1 MEDIARFLLFPLLGA
16 LIGAFSVYL
25 LGLRTNALSRRAAYI
40 EKQLSDFYSP
50 LAAYR
55 KRIRA
60 KSELRERISV
70 IANEAWQEICEPY
83 SRGGHVF
90 HEHKERFVPFEKIIE
105 YDNQQFEQ
113 ELLPYYRK
121 MLEIFTDKYWLA
133 DPDTRA
139 YYQDY
144 LEYVEIWGRF
154 MARSLPREVHMKIKH
169 AEERI
174 LAFYKHVEERM
185 EQLRQDLKDER
196 FVGFRVAGLTI
207 NSGRPAPLRRIND

>member
-1 MEDIARFLLFPLLGA
+1 M
-16 LIGAFSVYL
+16 GAFAVYL
-25 LGLRTNALSRRAAYI
+25 LGLRTNALSRRATYI
-40 EKQLSDFYSP
+40 EKQLSEFYSP

-60 KSELRERISV
+60 KSELRERIS
-70 IANEAWQEICEPY
+70 ALAHEAWQEICEPY
-83 SRGGHVF
+83 SKGGHIF
-90 HEHKERFVPFEKIIE
+90 HEHKERFAPFEKIIE

-144 LEYVEIWGRF
+144 LEYVEVWDRF
-154 MARSLPREVHMKIKH
+154 MAQSLPREVLVKIKH
-169 AEERI
+169 AEENI
-174 LAFYKHVEERM
+174 LAFYEHLERRM
-185 EQLRQDLKDER
+185 EELRQDLKDEK
-196 FVGFRVAGLTI
+196 FVGLRIAGLTI
-207 NSGRPAPLRRIND
+207 GSSRPTRLRRAGG